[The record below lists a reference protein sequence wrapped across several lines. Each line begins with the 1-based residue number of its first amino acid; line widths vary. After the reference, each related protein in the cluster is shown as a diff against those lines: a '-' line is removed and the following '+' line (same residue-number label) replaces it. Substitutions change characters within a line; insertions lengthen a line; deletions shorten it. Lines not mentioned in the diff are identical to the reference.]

1 MAEEYDGAR
10 SDKDI
15 LQDIERALLVD
26 EVVSTDNVQVE
37 VKNGKVVLTGEVGS
51 LEVKQKVGDIAEN
64 VNGVVMMVNDLHI
77 ERI

>member
-1 MAEEYDGAR
+1 MADEYDGAR

-26 EVVSTDNVQVE
+26 EVVSTDNVQVRVE
-37 VKNGKVVLTGEVGS
+37 NGKVTLAGEVGS
-51 LEVKQKVGDIAEN
+51 LEMKQKVGDIAEN
-64 VNGVVMMVNDLHI
+64 VEGAALVVNDLRI